1 MNVQPFT
8 TGIKKEL
15 WEFHKILMW
24 LPIIVGGF
32 IVFLPMLLFWEL
44 EDYQWQ
50 RILIEL
56 REIASINITEYEAEQ
71 IRESSFAGIAG
82 LFMPF
87 IAISFL
93 VQLYYFT
100 SCLFDERRDLSVYF
114 WRSLPVSDASS
125 IAIKLLTGGIV
136 IPVIFMLV
144 ATITLFVAIIIGLLF
159 SVFLANGYS
168 ISLWE
173 VWGNISVVP
182 SLLKIWISL
191 LPYFLWMLPVYA
203 WFMLASMYAKKAPFL
218 WAVMPVA
225 LLVVIELSTVAFFN
239 LNSYMLLPILGHY
252 FEVTSILIS
261 QHYNTSGDSTLLP
274 FYVLM
279 DKVSIT
285 GLLVAAAF
293 LYLTYWLRGN
303 RH

>member
-1 MNVQPFT
+1 MNIQPFSA
-8 TGIKKEL
+8 GIKKEL

-24 LPIIVGGF
+24 LPIIVGAL
-32 IVFLPMLLFWEL
+32 IIALPLLQFWSL

-56 REIASINITEYEAEQ
+56 REISNINISEYEAEQ

-82 LFMPF
+82 LFLPF
-87 IAISFL
+87 IAISFI

-114 WRSLPVSDASS
+114 WRSLPVSDASA

-144 ATITLFVAIIIGLLF
+144 ATITLVVAIIVGLLF

-182 SLLKIWISL
+182 SLVKIWINL

-218 WAVMPVA
+218 WAIMPVA
-225 LLVVIELSTVAFFN
+225 LLIVIEATTVEFFN
-239 LNSYMLLPILGHY
+239 LNSYIFLPILGHY

-261 QHYNTSGDSTLLP
+261 QHYNADSDATMLP

-279 DKVSIT
+279 DKISVV
-285 GLLVAAAF
+285 GLLVAAAL
-293 LYLTYWLRGN
+293 LYITYWLRVN
-303 RH
+303 RS

>member
-1 MNVQPFT
+1 MNIQPFSA
-8 TGIKKEL
+8 GIKKEL

-24 LPIIVGGF
+24 LPIIVGAL
-32 IVFLPMLLFWEL
+32 IIALPLLQFWSL

-56 REIASINITEYEAEQ
+56 REISNINISEYEAEQ

-82 LFMPF
+82 LFLPF
-87 IAISFL
+87 IAISFI

-114 WRSLPVSDASS
+114 WRSLPVSDASA

-144 ATITLFVAIIIGLLF
+144 ATITLVVAIIVGLLF

-182 SLLKIWISL
+182 SLVKIWINL

-218 WAVMPVA
+218 WAIMPVA
-225 LLVVIELSTVAFFN
+225 LLIVIEATTVEFFN
-239 LNSYMLLPILGHY
+239 LNSYIFLPILGHY

-261 QHYNTSGDSTLLP
+261 QHYNADSDATMLP

-279 DKVSIT
+279 DKISIV
-285 GLLVAAAF
+285 GLLVSAA
-293 LYLTYWLRGN
+293 LLSLTYWLRVN
-303 RH
+303 RS